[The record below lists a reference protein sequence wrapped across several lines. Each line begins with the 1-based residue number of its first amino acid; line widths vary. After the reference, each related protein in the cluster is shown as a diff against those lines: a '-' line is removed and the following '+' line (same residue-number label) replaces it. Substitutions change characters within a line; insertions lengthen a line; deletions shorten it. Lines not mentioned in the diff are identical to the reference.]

1 MDADLR
7 PAAGAA
13 PVTSRPRSPPR
24 PSKSSKKDRIPS
36 TPPLLIRDV
45 GRQSN
50 FHRLGLLG
58 EVRFRFARA

>member
-1 MDADLR
+1 MDA
-7 PAAGAA
+7 AAA
-13 PVTSRPRSPPR
+13 PARPRSPPR
-24 PSKSSKKDRIPS
+24 PSSKSTKKDRIPS

-58 EVRFRFARA
+58 EVRPFPSSRAGLAC